1 MFDSLKNLNQLRQ
14 QAKKIK
20 EELGKEVL
28 IGTAEDGKIQI
39 TMDGNQE
46 VKAVRIEPD
55 LLISENKEKI
65 EKGIKEAITQCITQM
80 QMAMARKMQ
89 NGGLF

>member
-14 QAKKIK
+14 QAKKLK
-20 EELGKEVL
+20 EELGKEIL
-28 IGTAEDGKIQI
+28 IGTAEGGKIQI

-46 VKAVRIEPD
+46 IKAVRIEPD
-55 LLISENKEKI
+55 LLNPSNEEKI
-65 EKGIKEAITQCITQM
+65 EKGIKEAIAQCITQM

-89 NGGLF
+89 NGGMF